1 MSDGNDLLMSGG
13 RPWAAWK
20 KIGDTV
26 TGTIVSP
33 PTARQSRD
41 FDTQEPA
48 FWDEEK
54 QDPKMEVLVIIQ
66 TTTIDPEIEG
76 DNGERSLVLPKG
88 SARFRAVQTAIRASG
103 ANGFEVGGTIA
114 VTYTGDGE
122 KPKRRGALAPKLY
135 SAKYAP
141 PVAAAAGSSEEE
153 AALNALAG
161 LVGQR

>member
-13 RPWAAWK
+13 RPWAAWA
-20 KIGDTV
+20 KIGDVV

-48 FWDEEK
+48 FWDDEK
-54 QDPKMEVLVIIQ
+54 KDPKMEVLVIIQ
-66 TTTIDPEIEG
+66 TSTIDPDIEG

-88 SARFRAVQTAIRASG
+88 SQRFRAVQTAIRKAG
-103 ANGFEVGGTIA
+103 ANGFEVGGVIS
-114 VTYTGDGE
+114 VKYTGDGE

-135 SAKYAP
+135 TAEYTA
-141 PVAAAAGSSEEE
+141 PVAAAAGSADEE

-161 LVGQR
+161 LVGG